1 MSLLDVDPE
10 RGASHRNM
18 AEHLAGPFRDGAI
31 ETPLPIT
38 RVNDTWQ
45 ARVDWVSRRPLLLV
59 ELLASRA
66 ELPLVVPITVPETQ
80 SPSATLGLASARAGF
95 APFTEFG
102 SALADAASVP
112 APTLGLASARTGF
125 APFTEF
131 GSALDDGAVAVT
143 PPPTSTLRFAPFSEA
158 GTVLPAWP
166 PVPAGDAMAPFTIII
181 ADFPDGTAADSVVGL
196 RLIEGNLGR
205 LLYLIGAEKA
215 RLRRQVRE
223 LHELRRLSFAFD
235 EASPDHQNLGH
246 ALDRRGAELGVPRF
260 ADRLAWDLAA
270 RTPTS
275 ETAPEPNEA
284 YRRRLALFR
293 PFIQPTPR
301 RVEQLLRDG
310 AGAELATVTESNT
323 EHAMAIRL
331 VSSPD
336 DAPRQAFLDWV
347 RTQHLLQP
355 GQTVPAGRLV
365 PEEIRI
371 EQNAALARVA
381 TAFQCPSPS
390 LMAPLLVELLD
401 RVGRCRTALG
411 VTRPWH
417 VLRAQ
422 DPTGGSRYELGL
434 GVELELPPAGELDA
448 LAQNLSR
455 GQLAPGTD
463 IEVGQLLGSLTPASS
478 AADPLGRW
486 LLAACGAV
494 TVHATPAGIYVSHA
508 SIFGAVLASG
518 SQAGSF
524 EARFEAPGDPG
535 QNAVLWYALRDVA
548 ADAAAAGIPAW
559 TELSASA
566 ATTARATAV
575 VPSSAV
581 GALIASIKLVT
592 PATAAEL
599 ARAVTALT
607 TAPAELMT
615 TLKLDPGL
623 ASALLA
629 GTPAAWDKLGKLVGF
644 FTARE
649 VGSVLPLVTST
660 GSVLLVIGAQVLP
673 GTSALVHAE
682 RLAFRWYT
690 VPITGAPGK
699 LSLTR
704 GPRSTYT
711 PAPGAPSLVA
721 LVAVSL
727 ARSDRDDPRDR
738 IPPYAARISLPR
750 GELIDLGTYERVMN
764 VLERVVP
771 VGVVLDTRRLRETN
785 VDPAH
790 SRQAVPLT
798 GRLAHSFRT
807 FQLDRRFGVASDE
820 PAR

>member
-1 MSLLDVDPE
+1 MSLLDVDFQ
-10 RGASHRNM
+10 RAASHRNM
-18 AEHLAGPFRDGAI
+18 AEHLAGPLRDGAV

-38 RVNDTWQ
+38 RVDGAWQ
-45 ARVDWVSRRPLLLV
+45 ARVDWVSRRPLLVV
-59 ELLASRA
+59 ELLAARA
-66 ELPLVVPITVPETQ
+66 ERPLTVALTVPETVP
-80 SPSATLGLASARAGF
+80 PSATLGLATARAGF
-95 APFTEFG
+95 QPFSEFE
-102 SALADAASVP
+102 SAIADAAS
-112 APTLGLASARTGF
+112 APDPTIGLASARTGF

-131 GSALDDGAVAVT
+131 GSALEDDVVVAT
-143 PPPTSTLRFAPFSEA
+143 PPPTAILRFAPFTEA
-158 GTVLPAWP
+158 GAVLPAWP
-166 PVPAGDAMAPFTIII
+166 PAPLGDTVAPFTIVI
-181 ADFPDGTAADSVVGL
+181 ADFPDGTAADRVIGL

-205 LLYLIGAEKA
+205 LLYLVGAEKA
-215 RLRRQVRE
+215 RLRRQARE
-223 LHELRRLSFAFD
+223 LHELRRLSFVFD
-235 EASPDHQNLGH
+235 DGSPDHQNMGH
-246 ALDRRGAELGVPRF
+246 ALDQLGAELGVPRF
-260 ADRLAWDLAA
+260 TDRLTWDLATQ
-270 RTPTS
+270 TPTS
-275 ETAPEPNEA
+275 ESAPESNEA

-293 PFIQPTPR
+293 PFLQPTPR
-301 RVEQLLRDG
+301 RVERLLRDG
-310 AGAELATVTESNT
+310 VGADLATVIESNT

-336 DAPRQAFLDWV
+336 DAPRQDFLTWV
-347 RTQHLLQP
+347 RTNHLLQP

-365 PEEIRI
+365 PDETRI

-381 TAFQCPSPS
+381 TAFQCPAVS

-422 DPTGGSRYELGL
+422 DAAGGSRYELGL
-434 GVELELPPAGELDA
+434 GVELELPPAGELDT

-455 GQLAPGTD
+455 GQIAPGTD
-463 IEVGQLLGSLTPASS
+463 VEIKQLLGSLTPASS

-486 LLAACGAV
+486 LLASCGAV
-494 TVHATPAGIYVSHA
+494 TVHATSAGIYVSHA

-535 QNAVLWYALRDVA
+535 QNAVLWYALRDAA

-566 ATTARATAV
+566 AATARATAI
-575 VPSSAV
+575 VPS
-581 GALIASIKLVT
+581 GTIATRIAAAKLAA

-599 ARAVTALT
+599 TRTLAALT
-607 TAPAELMT
+607 ATPAELMT
-615 TLKLDPGL
+615 TLKLEVGL

-629 GTPAAWDKLGKLVGF
+629 NNTAAWDKLGKLVGF

-649 VGSVLPLVTST
+649 AGSVLPLVTST
-660 GSVLLVIGAQVLP
+660 GSVLLVAGAQVLP

-682 RLAFRWYT
+682 RLAFSWYT
-690 VPITGAPGK
+690 MPITGTPGK
-699 LSLTR
+699 LSSAV

-738 IPPYAARISLPR
+738 IPPYAARIILPP
-750 GELIDLGTYERVMN
+750 GELIDLGTYERLMN

-771 VGVVLDTRRLRETN
+771 IGVVLDTRRLRETS
-785 VDPAH
+785 VDPAQNRH
-790 SRQAVPLT
+790 SVPLT

-807 FQLDRRFGVASDE
+807 FQLQRRFGVASDE